1 MNKHIIIS
9 AVVCATAFFC
19 GAQQKRGVIVYSI
32 AAASDY
38 PEMYSEVEQFDKGQL
53 SLSFD
58 RTGLRSTLE
67 WGGYFSRSTINRKG
81 NDSTLVL
88 MDNGVKQKA
97 VFFTAD
103 DLPSE
108 QRLALAKRNVEL
120 VDGEKKVLK
129 RPCKKAIVTNANST
143 ETIIWYTPTIQPL
156 VRKGDYL
163 FESIPGAPLEIITH
177 KGKMQLHF
185 LAEHIDGDVDDAKNL
200 FKMVIPEGFELQ
212 KSLKI
217 NPFTHEH

>member
-19 GAQQKRGVIVYSI
+19 GAQHKRGVIVYSI

-38 PEMYSEVEQFDKGQL
+38 PEMYSEVEQFDEGQL
-53 SLSFD
+53 SLAFD
-58 RTGLRSTLE
+58 TTGLRSTLE

-81 NDSTLVL
+81 CDSTLVL
-88 MDNGVKQKA
+88 MDNGAEQKA
-97 VFFTAD
+97 VFFTAN

-108 QRLALAKRNVEL
+108 QRLALAKRNIEL
-120 VDGEKKVLK
+120 VDGEKKVLN
-129 RPCKKAIVTNANST
+129 RSCKKAIVTSADSR
-143 ETIIWYTPTIQPL
+143 ETIIWYTPSIQPL

-163 FESIPGAPLEIITH
+163 FESIPGAPLEIITN

-185 LAEHIDGDVDDAKNL
+185 LAEHIDRDVDDAKNR
-200 FKMVIPEGFELQ
+200 FQMVIPEGFEVQ
-212 KSLKI
+212 KTLNT
-217 NPFTHEH
+217 NPFTDEH